1 MSIATQYLSLPQY
14 AELRGS
20 SGPTLKKLVEQA
32 KGTQFDIGDHEAMF
46 GSTKVWHIDKWQ
58 RLELFRLTNAIN
70 EAVALGFVMTT
81 QAADDWAES
90 RYNDGHTRGFSD
102 GLEEG
107 RKQGINHAA
116 TGSYEDEYDPSED
129 DE

>member
-32 KGTQFDIGDHEAMF
+32 KGTQFDIGEHEAMF

-58 RLELFRLTNAIN
+58 RLEMFRLTNAIN
-70 EAVALGFVMTT
+70 EAIALGFVVSMES
-81 QAADDWAES
+81 ADEFAHQ
-90 RYNDGHTRGFSD
+90 RYLA